1 KVESAVLIVERW
13 VLARLRHQ
21 VFHSLAA
28 LNHAIRALNTELNQ
42 RPTKHYNG
50 ASREQLFKLLDEP
63 ALQPLPPYAYEYIDY
78 RIAKV
83 AKDYHVQYDNHWYS
97 VPHRLVG
104 ERVEISATQTLVKV
118 YHQAKCVA

>member
-1 KVESAVLIVERW
+1 M
-13 VLARLRHQ
+13 
-21 VFHSLAA
+21 
-28 LNHAIRALNTELNQ
+28 
-42 RPTKHYNG
+42 
-50 ASREQLFKLLDEP
+50 LDAP
-63 ALQPLPPYAYEYIDY
+63 ALQPLPPYAYEYTDY

-118 YHQAKCVA
+118 YHQAKCVAQHPRSHNAYRHSTDVAHMPENHAAYQEWNPERIRSWATHIGSNTLAVVLA